1 MAGRDKFSIED
12 AFQFEDDDGSLRVY
26 GSTTE
31 NIPLTPPRD
40 TDGEQGRL
48 ADSTNSR
55 VGTYDGRF
63 HDQTDGFQRSSSIHY
78 IVAEDSTA
86 YRKTF
91 WWKHPKVQRNCK
103 VVVMSILLFVVG
115 IVLLGAG
122 IAVLATK
129 TDVNSVLFFVAGA
142 ICFIPGV
149 YHVVYIYCA
158 VKGHRGYTFQGLTIF
173 K

>member
-55 VGTYDGRF
+55 V
-63 HDQTDGFQRSSSIHY
+63 HLSLH
-78 IVAEDSTA
+78 
-86 YRKTF
+86 
-91 WWKHPKVQRNCK
+91 
-103 VVVMSILLFVVG
+103 
-115 IVLLGAG
+115 VLSN
-122 IAVLATK
+122 
-129 TDVNSVLFFVAGA
+129 NSWASLVF
-142 ICFIPGV
+142 
-149 YHVVYIYCA
+149 
-158 VKGHRGYTFQGLTIF
+158 
-173 K
+173 